1 MATSKYCS
9 KCNKDVLYFVFNTS
23 YILVGKKIKTLI
35 DRWGKD
41 IHKRSNGTSK
51 QRFEMFSSQRIKNV
65 N

>member
-1 MATSKYCS
+1 MATSESCS

-23 YILVGKKIKTLI
+23 YILVRKELKALV

-41 IHKRSNGTSK
+41 IHKRRDITSK
-51 QRFEMFSSQRIKNV
+51 QRSEMLSSQRIKNV